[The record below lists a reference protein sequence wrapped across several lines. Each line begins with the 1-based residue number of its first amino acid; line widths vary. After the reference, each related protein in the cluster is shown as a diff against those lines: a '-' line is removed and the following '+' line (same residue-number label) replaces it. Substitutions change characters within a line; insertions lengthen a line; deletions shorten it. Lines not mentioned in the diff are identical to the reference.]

1 MIMDISEVSIQL
13 HELSDDYSKR
23 RITLDEYRLKRKFF
37 LDEVDQMFNN
47 QRYAK
52 TPQNIEE
59 TRESNGIDKIMPE
72 AIYKVFESDKK

>member
-1 MIMDISEVSIQL
+1 MNISEVSIQL

-23 RITLDEYRLKRKFF
+23 RITLDEYRSKRKFF
-37 LDEVDQMFNN
+37 LDEIDQIFNN
-47 QRYAK
+47 QSYAK

-59 TRESNGIDKIMPE
+59 TRESNGKDNIIPE